1 MNRNDPS
8 TAVAVKEL
16 RKRRVYV
23 QVSRIAKARMAIVRA
38 IPYLM
43 LAIVSLPIVLMYLWL
58 IMSSFSKKVLF
69 GFIPSEFTLYNWRFL
84 VAPLKMGVSEHPSIW
99 LVTWNTLSFALGVSL
114 MVVLVSTLAGF
125 ALSRFQFRGRE
136 EIMQMTILLHAFPG
150 VTLMIAIFYV
160 LYYLGLL
167 DSLLGVLLV
176 KASLEIP
183 WSSWIIKGF
192 FDDIPWDVEWSAYI
206 DGCNRFQAWY
216 KVILPLIRP
225 GIAAISIFSF
235 LAGWGE
241 FIFLY
246 TFIFSE
252 THQTLSLYVK
262 SIIGEFRFTDYGVLS
277 AVALWYIIPTIIF
290 FIFTQKGLMR
300 VTIGGIKG
308 GR

>member
-1 MNRNDPS
+1 
-8 TAVAVKEL
+8 
-16 RKRRVYV
+16 
-23 QVSRIAKARMAIVRA
+23 MAIGRA
-38 IPYLM
+38 IPYAM
-43 LAIVSLPIVLMYLWL
+43 LTIVSLPIVLMYLWL
-58 IMSSFSKKVLF
+58 LMSSFSKKVLF

-84 VAPLKMGVSEHPSIW
+84 VAPLKMGVAEHPSIW
-99 LVTWNTLSFALGVSL
+99 LVTWNTLSFALGVSFV
-114 MVVLVSTLAGF
+114 VVLVSTLAGF
-125 ALSRFQFRGRE
+125 ALSRFEFRGRE
-136 EIMQMTILLHAFPG
+136 QIMQMTILLHAFPG
-150 VTLMIAIFYV
+150 VTLMIAIFFV

-167 DSLLGVLLV
+167 DSLLGVLIV

-192 FDDIPWDVEWSAYI
+192 FDDIPWDVEWSAYV

-300 VTIGGIKG
+300 VTVGGIKG